1 MTIFKAELGRPLTV
15 AGAKAAAGA
24 IAERRKIALDSFMV

>member
-1 MTIFKAELGRPLTV
+1 MATGAAESV

-24 IAERRKIALDSFMV
+24 AAAGAVGTESVAEAAR